1 MVGAAYK
8 NLDAAENVKY
18 EALAKQDKK
27 RYEREMSNYEP
38 PEDSDDDSDDGKGK
52 GKKGAK
58 KKAKKDPNAPKV
70 RFRSRCR
77 VALLSFTHVR
87 LTYYI
92 LRRQ

>member
-27 RYEREMSNYEP
+27 RYEREMANYEP
-38 PEDSDDDSDDGKGK
+38 PEDSDDDSHSEKGK

-70 RFRSRCR
+70 RFRNRGH
-77 VALLSFTHVR
+77 VLPISFMQLV
-87 LTYYI
+87 LTN
-92 LRRQ
+92 RRRPQ